1 MSGRPWESAAGPIS
15 SVRAPCSLLVLR
27 TRFLPTRRVVEVTW
41 ARISNCR
48 LEPERTML
56 KPSLQLRIGQ
66 QLTMTPQL
74 QQAIRLLQLPSLD
87 LQAHVRETLETNV
100 MLEAEDEL
108 ALDAPPDA
116 AREREDVPVEEKYA
130 ELDGHTAAGDQ
141 REEPEVEIADEAW
154 GEQTSGPSDSP
165 WSGEDDRSGDFSDQH
180 GQTLQ
185 EQLIEQLELAKLSPV
200 DLAIARV
207 ITDAITDDGYLKD
220 DLEEVRLSL
229 LPEIEATI
237 ADVERVLAAVR
248 SLEPAGVGARN
259 LGECIALQ
267 LRQLH
272 PDTRARDI
280 AIRVALEHLDL
291 VAGQQLVLLRRQ
303 LRCSEGDLE
312 MALALVRSCHPRP
325 GAAVNPAQAEYV
337 IPDVFVRRT
346 DHGWI
351 GEINQATVPR
361 VRVNQSYANL
371 ISRAPDHAML
381 RTQLQEARWLM
392 RSLEIRNETL
402 VKVARCIVQR
412 QTSFFEIGEEAME
425 PLILKDVAEA
435 VEMHESTISRVTT
448 AKYMHTPRGV
458 FEFRYFFS
466 SHVAAADG
474 TEMSSTAIRA
484 KLRKLI
490 SQENPDNPLSDAKL
504 AEILSQEGIPVA
516 RRTVAKYR
524 EGMQI
529 APSNERKRAAARA
542 S

>member
-1 MSGRPWESAAGPIS
+1 
-15 SVRAPCSLLVLR
+15 
-27 TRFLPTRRVVEVTW
+27 
-41 ARISNCR
+41 
-48 LEPERTML
+48 ML

-108 ALDAPPDA
+108 APDPA
-116 AREREDVPVEEKYA
+116 ADSPREPEGTAEEKYA
-130 ELDGHTAAGDQ
+130 ELGSAPENEQ
-141 REEPEVEIADEAW
+141 RETPEVEIADEAW
-154 GEQTSGPSDSP
+154 GEQTSGPSDTP
-165 WSGEDDRSGDFSDQH
+165 WSGDDDRSNDFSSQH

-185 EQLIEQLELAKLSPV
+185 EQLIEQLELATLSPV

-207 ITDAITDDGYLKD
+207 IADAINDDGYLKD
-220 DLEEVRLSL
+220 DLEDIRLSL
-229 LPEIEATI
+229 LPEIEAT
-237 ADVERVLAAVR
+237 AVDVDRVLTAVQ

-267 LRQLH
+267 LRQLD
-272 PDTRARDI
+272 PETPARDT

-291 VAGQQLVLLRRQ
+291 LAGQQLVLLRRQ
-303 LRCSEGDLE
+303 LRCTESDLE

-325 GAAVNPAQAEYV
+325 GSAVNSGQAEYV

-346 DHGWI
+346 EHGWI
-351 GEINQATVPR
+351 VELNPATVPR
-361 VRVNQSYANL
+361 VRINQGYASL
-371 ISRAPDHAML
+371 VSRAPDHAML

-402 VKVARCIVQR
+402 IKVARCIVQR
-412 QTSFFEIGEEAME
+412 QTSFFELGEEAME
-425 PLILKDVAEA
+425 PLILKDVAES

-466 SHVAAADG
+466 SHVEAADG

-484 KLRKLI
+484 KIRKLI
-490 SQENPDNPLSDAKL
+490 SQENPEIPWSDSKL

>member
-1 MSGRPWESAAGPIS
+1 MSARPWVSAAARTS
-15 SVRAPCSLLVLR
+15 SARGWCSLPDLR
-27 TRFLPTRRVVEVTW
+27 IRFLPTPRFVRCTW

-48 LEPERTML
+48 LGFERTML

-87 LQAHVRETLETNV
+87 LQAHARETLETNG
-100 MLEAEDEL
+100 MLEAENEL
-108 ALDAPPDA
+108 ADAVGEPV
-116 AREREDVPVEEKYA
+116 RERDEPPPEEKYA
-130 ELDGHTAAGDQ
+130 ELDGNNTPSEQ

-154 GEQTSGPSDSP
+154 GEQTSGPSDTS
-165 WSGEDDRSGDFSDQH
+165 WSGDDDRSSDFSDQH

-185 EQLIEQLELAKLSPV
+185 EQLIEQLELAKLSAI

-207 ITDAITDDGYLKD
+207 ICDAITDDGYLKD
-220 DLEEVRLSL
+220 SLEDVRLSL
-229 LPEIEATI
+229 LPEIEASLGE
-237 ADVERVLAAVR
+237 VERVLKIVQ
-248 SLEPAGVGARN
+248 SLEPAGVGARS

-267 LRQLH
+267 LRQLD
-272 PDTRARDI
+272 PDTPARDV

-325 GAAVNPAQAEYV
+325 GAAVNPTQAQYV

-346 DHGWI
+346 DHGWVV
-351 GEINQATVPR
+351 EINQATVPR

-412 QTSFFEIGEEAME
+412 QTSFFELGEEAME

-466 SHVAAADG
+466 SHVEAADG

-484 KLRKLI
+484 KIRKLI
-490 SQENPDNPLSDAKL
+490 SQENPDNPWSDSKL
-504 AEILSQEGIPVA
+504 AEILSREGIPVA

-529 APSNERKRAAARA
+529 APSNERKRAQVRA

>member
-1 MSGRPWESAAGPIS
+1 
-15 SVRAPCSLLVLR
+15 
-27 TRFLPTRRVVEVTW
+27 
-41 ARISNCR
+41 
-48 LEPERTML
+48 ML

-87 LQAHVRETLETNV
+87 LQAHVREALESNV
-100 MLEAEDEL
+100 MLEADDEV
-108 ALDAPPDA
+108 ALDAPADA
-116 AREREDVPVEEKYA
+116 LRGPGRELEEESGDERYS
-130 ELDGHTAAGDQ
+130 ELDGNTTPVEQ
-141 REEPEVEIADEAW
+141 REEPEVEISDEPW
-154 GEQTSGPSDSP
+154 GERSGGPADTS
-165 WSGEDDRSGDFSDQH
+165 WSGDDDRSSDFSDRH

-185 EQLIEQLELAKLSPV
+185 EQLVEQLELAKLSAI

-207 ITDAITDDGYLKD
+207 IADAIGDDGYLQD
-220 DLEEVRLSL
+220 DLEAIRLSL
-229 LPEIEATI
+229 KPEIEATF
-237 ADVERVLAAVR
+237 ADMERTLAAVQA
-248 SLEPAGVGARN
+248 LEPAGVGARN
-259 LGECIALQ
+259 LAECIVLQ

-272 PDTRARDI
+272 PDTPGRDT
-280 AIRVALEHLDL
+280 AIRVALAHLDL
-291 VAGQQLVLLRRQ
+291 VASHEHALLRRQ
-303 LRCSEGDLE
+303 LRCSEHELE
-312 MALALVRSCHPRP
+312 TALALVRSCHPRP

-337 IPDVFVRRT
+337 IPDVFVRHT
-346 DHGWI
+346 DRGWVV
-351 GEINQATVPR
+351 EINQATVPR

-402 VKVARCIVQR
+402 IKVARCIVQR
-412 QTSFFEIGEEAME
+412 QTGFFEHGEEAMV
-425 PLILKDVAEA
+425 PLILKDVAES

-466 SHVAAADG
+466 SHVEAADG
-474 TEMSSTAIRA
+474 TGLSSTAIRA
-484 KLRKLI
+484 KIRKLI
-490 SQENPDNPLSDAKL
+490 SQENPENPWSDSKL

-529 APSNERKRAAARA
+529 GPSNERKRAAARA

>member
-1 MSGRPWESAAGPIS
+1 
-15 SVRAPCSLLVLR
+15 
-27 TRFLPTRRVVEVTW
+27 
-41 ARISNCR
+41 
-48 LEPERTML
+48 ML

-100 MLEAEDEL
+100 MLEAEDETL
-108 ALDAPPDA
+108 EVPPES
-116 AREREDVPVEEKYA
+116 ARERDETAPRIEEKYA
-130 ELDGHTAAGDQ
+130 ELDGISTPPEQ
-141 REEPEVEIADEAW
+141 RETPEVEIADEAW
-154 GEQTSGPSDSP
+154 GEHTSGPSDRV
-165 WSGEDDRSGDFSDQH
+165 WSGDDDRSGDFSDQH

-185 EQLIEQLELAKLSPV
+185 EQLIEQLDLARLSAI
-200 DLAIARV
+200 DIAIARV
-207 ITDAITDDGYLKD
+207 IADAITDDGYLND
-220 DLEEVRLSL
+220 ALEDIRLSL
-229 LPEIEATI
+229 LPEIEASS
-237 ADVERVLAAVR
+237 ADVERVLGIVQ
-248 SLEPAGVGARN
+248 SLEPAGVGARS

-267 LRQLH
+267 LRQLD
-272 PDTRARDI
+272 PDTPARDI

-346 DHGWI
+346 DHGWVV
-351 GEINQATVPR
+351 EINQATVPR

-412 QTSFFEIGEEAME
+412 QTSFFELGEEAME

-484 KLRKLI
+484 KIRKLV
-490 SQENPDNPLSDAKL
+490 SQENPENPWSDSKL

-529 APSNERKRAAARA
+529 APSNERKRAAARV

>member
-1 MSGRPWESAAGPIS
+1 
-15 SVRAPCSLLVLR
+15 
-27 TRFLPTRRVVEVTW
+27 
-41 ARISNCR
+41 
-48 LEPERTML
+48 ML

-100 MLEAEDEL
+100 MLEGEEEA
-108 ALDAPPDA
+108 DAIPDA
-116 AREREDVPVEEKYA
+116 VREEPVRLEEKYV
-130 ELDGHTAAGDQ
+130 ELDGNTTPVDQ
-141 REEPEVEIADEAW
+141 RETPEVEIADEAW
-154 GEQTSGPSDSP
+154 GEQTSGPSDTP
-165 WSGEDDRSGDFSDQH
+165 WSGDDDRSSDFSDQH

-185 EQLIEQLELAKLSPV
+185 EQLIEQLDLAKLSAI
-200 DLAIARV
+200 DMAIAHV
-207 ITDAITDDGYLKD
+207 ITDAINDDGYLKD
-220 DLEEVRLSL
+220 SLEDIRLSL
-229 LPEIEATI
+229 LPEIEASEE
-237 ADVERVLAAVR
+237 DVERVLAMVQA
-248 SLEPAGVGARN
+248 LEPAGVAARD

-267 LRQLH
+267 LRQLDR
-272 PDTRARDI
+272 DTPARDI

-303 LRCSEGDLE
+303 LRCSESDLE

-346 DHGWI
+346 EHGWTV
-351 GEINQATVPR
+351 EINQATVPR

-371 ISRAPDHAML
+371 ISRSPDHAML

-392 RSLEIRNETL
+392 RSLEIRNDTL
-402 VKVARCIVQR
+402 IKVARCIVQR

-474 TEMSSTAIRA
+474 TEMSSIAIRA
-484 KLRKLI
+484 KIKKLI
-490 SQENPDNPLSDAKL
+490 SHENPDNPCSDSKL